1 MDLRYVGIENGNKI
15 VVKVKGVSFGD
26 GEFSVIAGPCS
37 VENKDMILKTAVHI
51 KALGAVM
58 LRGGA
63 FKPRTSP
70 YSFQGLEE
78 DGLKLLKEASEVT
91 GLPVVSEV
99 MDPRDIEM
107 TYKYVDMFQ
116 IGSRNMQNF
125 SLLKE
130 VGRTN
135 TPVLLKRGM
144 SATIEEFLMA
154 AEYIAHEGNMQI
166 VLCERGIRT
175 FENYTRNMLDVTAI
189 PVLKKLSRLPV
200 IFDPSHGT
208 GMSDIILPMTLAGMA
223 AGSDG
228 VIIEVHPDPGC
239 ALSDGDQSLSF
250 EQFER
255 LIKKV
260 NETEKMFEDIR
271 RYEF

>member
-1 MDLRYVGIENGNKI
+1 MELRYVGIGNGEK
-15 VVKVKGVSFGD
+15 VFVRVKDICFGD
-26 GEFSVIAGPCS
+26 GDFVVIAGPCS
-37 VENKDMILKTAVHI
+37 IENKEMINETAGFI
-51 KALGAVM
+51 KRSSAKM
-58 LRGGA
+58 IRGGA

-78 DGLKLLKEASEVT
+78 DGLKLLREASVIT
-91 GLPVVSEV
+91 GLPAVSEI

-107 TYKYVDMFQ
+107 MYDYVDMFQ

-130 VGRTN
+130 VGKTN
-135 TPVLLKRGM
+135 KPVLLKRGM
-144 SATIEEFLMA
+144 ASTIEEFLMA
-154 AEYIAHEGNMQI
+154 AEYIAHEGNINI

-175 FENYTRNMLDVTAI
+175 FGDYTRNTLDLTAI
-189 PVLKKLSRLPV
+189 PLIKRMSRLPI

-223 AGSDG
+223 AGADG
-228 VIIEVHPDPGC
+228 VIIEIHPNPAC
-239 ALSDGDQSLSF
+239 ALSDADQSLNF
-250 EQFER
+250 HQFDT

-260 NETEKMFEDIR
+260 NETEKMFKDIR
-271 RYEF
+271 KNDF